1 MGRTGIFGGVWTTP
15 FRVLGWE
22 HQYRARCCPG
32 GGENW
37 GNFAQSAPKRCS
49 SRLWGCQQGEL
60 LTLKPNDGF
69 GGGKGKGKLSGN
81 SSGLDQERFWL
92 GILSPIVE
100 NQVGTGQSSQPPSGH
115 LRQEFLDTP
124 NSAFSSHAETF
135 AGGTCTWGPLGEPP
149 KHLHQGLY
157 WGILVLDWVI
167 WEVFSIFSEFIP
179 CSVGATRP
187 WKGGGSAG
195 AHGEASPGCRAFCW
209 PREGQFGFLFR
220 GITQS

>member
-60 LTLKPNDGF
+60 LTLKPNDGS
-69 GGGKGKGKLSGN
+69 GGGKGKEKLSGN

-157 WGILVLDWVI
+157 WGILVLDWMI
-167 WEVFSIFSEFIP
+167 WEFFSIFSEFIP
-179 CSVGATRP
+179 CSAGAKWVQHGLGRAVGARGAR
-187 WKGGGSAG
+187 GGFA
-195 AHGEASPGCRAFCW
+195 W
-209 PREGQFGFLFR
+209 V
-220 GITQS
+220 QSILLATGRTIWVFI

>member
-1 MGRTGIFGGVWTTP
+1 MGGFGPPRLGCSDGSTNIGHAAALGEEKIGVTLP
-15 FRVLGWE
+15 KVPQKG
-22 HQYRARCCPG
+22 APPG
-32 GGENW
+32 SKG
-37 GNFAQSAPKRCS
+37 A
-49 SRLWGCQQGEL
+49 QQGEL

-100 NQVGTGQSSQPPSGH
+100 NQVGMGQSSQPPSGH
-115 LRQEFLDTP
+115 LLQEFLDTP

-149 KHLHQGLY
+149 KHLHQGLLGDTGSRG
-157 WGILVLDWVI
+157 WLDWVI